1 MMYLSKVT
9 RPGTFTWSLG
19 MKLRFICCDGVPRCQ
34 TLGSERASRYAAS
47 ADRLEAW
54 QFTEVPAV
62 ELRDDA
68 MCQVTKVCLQGCNI
82 TPAATNIALR
92 PKPNRSAFDSSK
104 HCRNFSNPQWFASLF
119 TLVQHKFT
127 SHTERALQFRLTA
140 VDVDT
145 KRSGP
150 VCRLGLAITTSPS
163 PTERVVDLLCTHH
176 RRLWQACKARTCTDQ
191 GRKGPGA
198 IEELPS

>member
-1 MMYLSKVT
+1 MYLSKVT

-82 TPAATNIALR
+82 TPTATNIALR

-127 SHTERALQFRLTA
+127 SHTERALQFRLRPPWAILGHLDSPVPMIRLDSSHFNTIWA
-140 VDVDT
+140 PLVHSPKYLVLT
-145 KRSGP
+145 RLPTVHFGP
-150 VCRLGLAITTSPS
+150 P
-163 PTERVVDLLCTHH
+163 
-176 RRLWQACKARTCTDQ
+176 
-191 GRKGPGA
+191 
-198 IEELPS
+198 